1 MYAVWICDDETRYLD
16 DLRERITT
24 GMVSLQ
30 PVCFATADAVREA
43 AREGLPDIL
52 LMDIEFG
59 QTSGLALVDELVEGA
74 EKKPMVIYLSDFAEK
89 YCQRIF
95 TGKVK
100 PAGYLTKPIEEAY
113 LFFYLDS
120 CVREL
125 QRLVASDGVLTYYKK
140 RVMYSVPCRE
150 IVALESKGHSIHI
163 YDQNESRDRKFL
175 GKLDELEEQLP
186 KEFLRIHK
194 SYIVNMR
201 YIDRVER
208 NELLLSNG
216 KRIPISRSKREEAC
230 NRYLMYRGV

>member
-16 DLRERITT
+16 DLREQITT
-24 GMVSLQ
+24 GM
-30 PVCFATADAVREA
+30 ADAVREA

>member
-1 MYAVWICDDETRYLD
+1 MYAVWICDDETQYLD
-16 DLRERITT
+16 DLREQITT

-43 AREGLPDIL
+43 AWEGLPDIL

-150 IVALESKGHSIHI
+150 IVALVHI
-163 YDQNESRDRKFL
+163 YRLQD
-175 GKLDELEEQLP
+175 
-186 KEFLRIHK
+186 
-194 SYIVNMR
+194 
-201 YIDRVER
+201 
-208 NELLLSNG
+208 
-216 KRIPISRSKREEAC
+216 
-230 NRYLMYRGV
+230 